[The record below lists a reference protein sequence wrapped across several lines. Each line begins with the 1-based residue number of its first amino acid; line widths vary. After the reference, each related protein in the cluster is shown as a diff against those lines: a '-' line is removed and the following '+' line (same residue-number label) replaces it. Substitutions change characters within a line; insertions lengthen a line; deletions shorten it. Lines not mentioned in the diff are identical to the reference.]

1 MSSESSESQE
11 QSESYIAERFFDKLR
26 KNASRV
32 PFVEEAVTLYFC
44 ATDPG
49 TPTWAKAASV
59 AALVYFIVPLD
70 LLPDP
75 IFIDDAAVIAVAI
88 KQLSTVV
95 TDEHRS
101 QARRW
106 LHGEQLDGQEMASE
120 AKDKEDTPAEEIE
133 GAEV

>member
-1 MSSESSESQE
+1 MSSESQESRE
-11 QSESYIAERFFDKLR
+11 QSESYIEERFFDKLR

-44 ATDPG
+44 ATDPD

-95 TDEHRS
+95 TDEHRA

-106 LHGEQLDGQEMASE
+106 LHGEQLDGQ
-120 AKDKEDTPAEEIE
+120 
-133 GAEV
+133 

>member
-44 ATDPG
+44 ATDPD

-95 TDEHRS
+95 TDEHRA

-120 AKDKEDTPAEEIE
+120 ATDKEDAPAEEIE

>member
-1 MSSESSESQE
+1 MSSESSESRE
-11 QSESYIAERFFDKLR
+11 QSESYIEERFFDKLR

-44 ATDPG
+44 ATDPD

-95 TDEHRS
+95 TDEHRA

-106 LHGEQLDGQEMASE
+106 LHGEQLDGQEMTSE
-120 AKDKEDTPAEEIE
+120 ATDKEDAPAEEIE
-133 GAEV
+133 GAKV

>member
-1 MSSESSESQE
+1 MSSESQE
-11 QSESYIAERFFDKLR
+11 SREQESYIEERFFDKLR

-44 ATDPG
+44 ATDPD

-95 TDEHRS
+95 TDEHRA

-106 LHGEQLDGQEMASE
+106 LHGEQLDGQKMAGE
-120 AKDKEDTPAEEIE
+120 AAGKEDAPGKEIE
-133 GAEV
+133 GPEV

>member
-1 MSSESSESQE
+1 MSSESQE
-11 QSESYIAERFFDKLR
+11 SREQESYIEERFFDKLR

-44 ATDPG
+44 ATDPD

-75 IFIDDAAVIAVAI
+75 IFADDAIVIAAAI

-95 TDEHRS
+95 TDEHRA
-101 QARRW
+101 QARYW
-106 LHGEQLDGQEMASE
+106 LHGEQLDGQEMTSE
-120 AKDKEDTPAEEIE
+120 ATDKEDTPAEEIG

>member
-1 MSSESSESQE
+1 MSSESSESRE
-11 QSESYIAERFFDKLR
+11 QSESYIEERFFDKLR

-44 ATDPG
+44 ATDPD

-95 TDEHRS
+95 TDEHRA

-106 LHGEQLDGQEMASE
+106 LHGEQLDGQKMASE
-120 AKDKEDTPAEEIE
+120 AADKEDTPAEEIE
-133 GAEV
+133 GPEV

>member
-1 MSSESSESQE
+1 MSSESQE
-11 QSESYIAERFFDKLR
+11 QSESYIEERFFDKLR

-32 PFVEEAVTLYFC
+32 PFVDEAVTLYFC
-44 ATDPG
+44 ATDPD

-95 TDEHRS
+95 TDHHRS

-106 LHGEQLDGQEMASE
+106 LHGEQLDGQ
-120 AKDKEDTPAEEIE
+120 
-133 GAEV
+133 

>member
-1 MSSESSESQE
+1 MSSESQESRE
-11 QSESYIAERFFDKLR
+11 QSESYIEERFFDKLR

-44 ATDPG
+44 ATDPD

-75 IFIDDAAVIAVAI
+75 IFADDAIVIAAAI

-95 TDEHRS
+95 TDHHRA
-101 QARRW
+101 QARYW
-106 LHGEQLDGQEMASE
+106 LYGEQFSGGDLEEEELEGKEMR
-120 AKDKEDTPAEEIE
+120 
-133 GAEV
+133 V